1 MTPLTIPPGLVVV
14 LSGVTAAL
22 HVGKLPPALPVLGE
36 ALDITL
42 LQAGFLVSLVQLAG
56 MSLGLLVGLSADSLG
71 LKRSMTLGLGILL
84 AASTLGG
91 LAQTPAFLLACRGLE
106 GLGFLLV
113 VLPAPGLLRQL
124 VPVERLNRTLA
135 LWSCYMGLGIGSAL
149 LLGPWMIAWLGWQGW
164 WWSLAGWT
172 AIMLAWLGHRVPAD
186 QHRRE
191 ALALSAGIGEGWRQ
205 RLTLTLGTPGPWL
218 VAVCFAMYSS
228 QWLAVIGFLP
238 TIYQQAGL
246 TGLVAG
252 SLTALVAAINIIGN
266 LGAGQLMHRGVAPAH
281 LLYLGFVFTALGTF
295 MAFGEPTAQAPV
307 LRFAAILMF
316 SAIGGVIPGALFAL
330 AVRLAPSEHTVS
342 TTIGWMQQWSAFGQ
356 FAGPPLVA
364 WLAAEVGGWHWTWA
378 LTGAASLLGILLAWR
393 LGRSR
398 HDYPAQSAGVVAR

>member
-1 MTPLTIPPGLVVV
+1 MMPPSVPPGLVVV

-84 AASTLGG
+84 AASILGG

-124 VPVERLNRTLA
+124 VPMERLNRTLA

-164 WWSLAGWT
+164 WWTLAGWT

-186 QHRRE
+186 HHRRE
-191 ALALSAGIGEGWRQ
+191 ALTLSAGIGEGWRQ

-246 TGLVAG
+246 GGQLAG

-266 LGAGQLMHRGVAPAH
+266 LGAGQLMHRGVAPAY
-281 LLYLGFVFTALGTF
+281 LLYLGFIVTALGTF
-295 MAFGEPTAQAPV
+295 LAFGELTAQAPV
-307 LRFAAILMF
+307 MRFAAILMF

-356 FAGPPLVA
+356 FTGPPLVA

-378 LTGAASLLGILLAWR
+378 MTGAASLLGILLAWR

-398 HDYPAQSAGVVAR
+398 HDYQAQSAGVVAR

>member
-1 MTPLTIPPGLVVV
+1 MKFLFVPPGLVVV
-14 LSGVTAAL
+14 LSGITAAL
-22 HVGKLPPALPVLGE
+22 HVGKLPPALPILRE

-71 LKRSMTLGLGILL
+71 LKRSMTFGLGILL
-84 AASTLGG
+84 AASALGG

-113 VLPAPGLLRQL
+113 VLPAPALLRQL
-124 VPVERLNRTLA
+124 VPIERLNRALA

-149 LLGPWMIAWLGWQGW
+149 LLGPWMIDWLGWQGW
-164 WWSLAGWT
+164 WWVLAGWT

-186 QHRRE
+186 HRRHG
-191 ALALSAGIGEGWRQ
+191 ALTLSAGAEEGWRQ
-205 RLTLTLGTPGPWL
+205 RLALTLGTPGPWL

-246 TGLVAG
+246 GGLLAG
-252 SLTALVAAINIIGN
+252 SLTTLVAAINIVGN
-266 LGAGQLMHRGVAPAH
+266 LGSGQLMHRGVAPAH
-281 LLYLGFVFTALGTF
+281 LLYLGFTFTALGTF
-295 MAFGEPTAQAPV
+295 LAFGELTAQAPM

-316 SAIGGVIPGALFAL
+316 SAVGGVIPGALFML
-330 AVRLAPSEHTVS
+330 AVKLAPSERTVS
-342 TTIGWMQQWSAFGQ
+342 TTIGWMQQWSALGQ

-364 WLAAEVGGWHWTWA
+364 WLASQVGGWHWTWSVTA
-378 LTGAASLLGILLAWR
+378 GCSLMGIVLAWR
-393 LGRSR
+393 LGQAR